1 MISREEFE
9 EWRGRLQK
17 QLEETYPTKEELVLH
32 GHDGAVPRRAMS
44 QRGASIR
51 GRARPRGGTFEVP
64 EMPTIK
70 PKRTSLAKVRA
81 GHGKEG
87 VN

>member
-32 GHDGAVPRRAMS
+32 GHHGIAPRQAARRA
-44 QRGASIR
+44 
-51 GRARPRGGTFEVP
+51 GTFEVP
-64 EMPTIK
+64 EIPTIK

-87 VN
+87 VK

>member
-32 GHDGAVPRRAMS
+32 SHDGAVPRRATS
-44 QRGASIR
+44 RVRGA
-51 GRARPRGGTFEVP
+51 FEVP
-64 EMPTIK
+64 EIPTIK

-81 GHGKEG
+81 GHGKG
-87 VN
+87 DLK